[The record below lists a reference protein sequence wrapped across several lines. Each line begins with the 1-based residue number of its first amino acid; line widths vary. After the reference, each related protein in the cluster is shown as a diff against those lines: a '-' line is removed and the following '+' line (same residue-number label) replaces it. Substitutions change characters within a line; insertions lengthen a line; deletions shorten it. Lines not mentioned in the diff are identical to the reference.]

1 MSIQKSTSKQAML
14 PSDVIAVLRIRDRAD
29 LVCPEEILAR
39 LDSLMI
45 GKVVYHYKG
54 GGQSPASPPIAAWR
68 NGRHARDTG
77 FSSGGRNYH
86 ERHDRHSNVRGADR
100 STTTG
105 GSSAWGTS
113 ISIRRVPSETNSFT
127 NLSDDST
134 PSFRRF
140 RGSPTTPNTPSEYQQ
155 SPHLSGGRYVSAIV
169 SEKNVEDRI
178 IGHIR
183 SKLNKFSHNNYDSV
197 KSFLEQIMNS
207 GETEFISEFMDL
219 LFTKAA
225 AEETYCEL
233 YARLL
238 LELTTKFTYLRTE
251 IKMIYENFIGIFM
264 EARDAVDQS
273 STDYKKFLDAQEKK
287 KFRKGYSHFLAE
299 IYNKG
304 LLPPDAIE
312 TTINTIM
319 VSLDKLEHD
328 GSNTLLVEEYIV
340 SLTKIVLTITEAK
353 TAPIPPYLVN
363 LVDKL
368 NSILKKPKTE
378 TSGYTNKARF
388 SVMDIVE
395 ALPN

>member
-1 MSIQKSTSKQAML
+1 
-14 PSDVIAVLRIRDRAD
+14 
-29 LVCPEEILAR
+29 
-39 LDSLMI
+39 
-45 GKVVYHYKG
+45 
-54 GGQSPASPPIAAWR
+54 
-68 NGRHARDTG
+68 
-77 FSSGGRNYH
+77 
-86 ERHDRHSNVRGADR
+86 
-100 STTTG
+100 
-105 GSSAWGTS
+105 
-113 ISIRRVPSETNSFT
+113 
-127 NLSDDST
+127 
-134 PSFRRF
+134 
-140 RGSPTTPNTPSEYQQ
+140 
-155 SPHLSGGRYVSAIV
+155 
-169 SEKNVEDRI
+169 
-178 IGHIR
+178 
-183 SKLNKFSHNNYDSV
+183 
-197 KSFLEQIMNS
+197 
-207 GETEFISEFMDL
+207 
-219 LFTKAA
+219 
-225 AEETYCEL
+225 
-233 YARLL
+233 
-238 LELTTKFTYLRTE
+238 
-251 IKMIYENFIGIFM
+251 M

-368 NSILKKPKTE
+368 NSILKKPKTD